1 MAEGQEVI
9 VVPSGDPV
17 YQVYCWRNDSARLF
31 VLQPALDLAM
41 SIPEQPCVLGVRYTC
56 RRTESGRITG
66 ETCSPCLI
74 HELQNR
80 MRRSI
85 T

>member
-1 MAEGQEVI
+1 MTHVALTVDTD
-9 VVPSGDPV
+9 DPI
-17 YQVYCWRNDSARLF
+17 YQIWCWRNDSARLF

-41 SIPEQPCVLGVRYTC
+41 GMFEQPCVMGERYAC
-56 RRTESGRITG
+56 RGTG
-66 ETCSPCLI
+66 QTCSPCLI
-74 HELQNR
+74 HDLQNR